1 MSSKEPVESIDQEP
15 AASADAVQAD
25 AGSDANVSGHPETEN
40 AIDQLKQD
48 LAQVRAQSE
57 DNWNNLLRTKAD
69 LENLRKRSQ
78 RDLENAHKYAFEKF
92 AAELLPVK
100 DSLELGLNHSAEEA
114 NAEKLH
120 EGMELTLKMF
130 KQLME
135 KYQIEEINPQGELF
149 DPEKHQA
156 MTTQENAE
164 LAPNTVLAVMQKGY
178 ALNDRLLRP
187 AMVIVSRQPE
197 DSA

>member
-1 MSSKEPVESIDQEP
+1 MSSKEPVETIDQEP
-15 AASADAVQAD
+15 AAPADAVQAD
-25 AGSDANVSGHPETEN
+25 ADSEVKVSGQPETEN
-40 AIDQLKQD
+40 ALDQLKQD
-48 LAQVRAQSE
+48 LAQARAQSE

-78 RDLENAHKYAFEKF
+78 RDLENAHRYAFEKF

-100 DSLELGLNHSAEEA
+100 DSLELGLNHSSEEA

-135 KYQIEEINPQGELF
+135 KYQIEEINPQGEVF

-197 DSA
+197 DAA